1 MDKMIDYMN
10 ENYSDKYIF
19 KYSTPSNYLD
29 AINAIED
36 RKWPTKYV
44 DLFPYG
50 DSWDSYWTGYFT
62 SRPNAKSYVR
72 YGSRQ
77 LHASDQLRSLALL
90 DVEITDEEAEKHLK
104 ASKHLSEEM
113 AVF

>member
-1 MDKMIDYMN
+1 MIHYFN

-44 DLFPYG
+44 DLFPYA
-50 DSWDSYWTGYFT
+50 DIWDSFWTGYFT